1 MIGQILSF
9 LILEGPEVNIV
20 SAKAPHTSTQLE
32 MPSSI
37 ILQVLYWGEILNQD

>member
-1 MIGQILSF
+1 MIGQILSLLF
-9 LILEGPEVNIV
+9 LEVPEVNIG

-37 ILQVLYWGEILNQD
+37 ISQALYWGEILNQD